1 MSDLRYL
8 LGHSLDEGLV
18 RVTDSHDANAT
29 SEIDEL
35 VAIDIHHKGVVGV
48 VNIDGEGGRYA
59 SRYCRDAPSV
69 EFLGFGAWNFRDNA
83 P

>member
-1 MSDLRYL
+1 L

-48 VNIDGEGGRYA
+48 VNIDGEGGRDA
-59 SRYCRDAPSV
+59 SRYCRDASGV